1 MKDLKVAMGEKI
13 IWTIILSA
21 VILVTTLLSAE
32 FVDYSYPLLTK
43 NINKT
48 QSFQLTPNAETIGI
62 YGSMF

>member
-1 MKDLKVAMGEKI
+1 MKNQKFKYFSSKMKDLKVAMGEKI

-48 QSFQLTPNAETIGI
+48 
-62 YGSMF
+62 